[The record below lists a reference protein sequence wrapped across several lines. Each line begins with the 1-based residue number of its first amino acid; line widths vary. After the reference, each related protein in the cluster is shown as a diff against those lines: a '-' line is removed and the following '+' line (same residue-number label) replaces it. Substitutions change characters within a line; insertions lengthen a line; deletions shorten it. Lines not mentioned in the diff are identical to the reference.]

1 MSCCYLWFY
10 GIYRCIHCGIFGD
23 IIGNMNSD
31 IIGIKVAGT
40 QKIILGWLLLATLS
54 LVFAGVFALLV
65 ALARTPGAQEMLPL
79 GRDHIYVA
87 LVGHVVLAV
96 VIWFLAFEGF
106 LWTYTSSAALE
117 RGVASPVLS
126 WASLA
131 FSYVGMGL
139 VVASAVFGLGP
150 AELANYVPVLVS
162 PVFYAGLAFFGAG
175 ILLAIVNAFAGILSA
190 RLDGKIMPVETFG
203 MAVAGV
209 AVISAL
215 ACFAFSG
222 YLQFATGKAFFDAE
236 RFFWGGGHL
245 LQFANTIAMVTVWIY
260 LSRLSSGSSPLGP
273 RLSKALF
280 ASYLIFIIPAPFIYL
295 MHDTATQAHKDAFT
309 FIMRWGLG
317 PATGVF
323 ILALVA
329 RIFSSGRRDWK
340 SPAFSSLVLS
350 MATFLIGGA
359 IALDISGV
367 NTKIPAHYHC
377 VIGAVT
383 IAFMGFFYEMAP
395 LLKKEVY
402 SKKMA
407 SVQPYLYTAGVLLFA
422 AGLYIAGG
430 HGVARKTYGA
440 AQNLDNAWKLV
451 SMSVMGIGGLVAI
464 AGGIM
469 FVVNALLTLLG
480 KTKNAV
486 AQDAL

>member
-1 MSCCYLWFY
+1 MNPN
-10 GIYRCIHCGIFGD
+10 
-23 IIGNMNSD
+23 IIGFND
-31 IIGIKVAGT
+31 TGT
-40 QKIILGWLLLATLS
+40 RKIIYGWLLLAALS
-54 LVFAGVFALLV
+54 LVFAGIFALLV
-65 ALARTPGAQEMLPL
+65 ALARTPVAQDMLPL
-79 GRDHIYVA
+79 GKDHIYVA

-106 LWTYTSSAALE
+106 LWTYASSAALE
-117 RGVASPVLS
+117 RGVASPILS
-126 WASLA
+126 WASLV
-131 FSYVGMGL
+131 FSYAGMGF

-162 PVFYAGLAFFGAG
+162 PVFYAGLVLFGAG

-203 MAVAGV
+203 MAVAGA

-222 YLQFATGKAFFDAE
+222 YFQFATGKAFFDAE

-245 LQFANTIAMVTVWIY
+245 LQFANTVSMVTVWIF
-260 LSRLSSGSSPLGP
+260 LARLSLGASPLGA
-273 RLSKALF
+273 RLTKALF
-280 ASYLIFIIPAPFIYL
+280 VFYLLFIIPAPFIYL
-295 MHDTATQAHKDAFT
+295 MHDTSTQAHKDAFT

-323 ILALVA
+323 MLALVA
-329 RIFSSGRRDWK
+329 RIFSSARRDW
-340 SPAFSSLVLS
+340 SNPAFSSLVLS
-350 MATFLIGGA
+350 IATFLIGGA
-359 IALDISGV
+359 IALDISGT

-383 IAFMGFFYEMAP
+383 IAFMGFFYELMP
-395 LLKKEVY
+395 LLDKKVY

-440 AQNLDNAWKLV
+440 AQNLDNIWKLV
-451 SMSVMGIGGLVAI
+451 AMSVMGLGGLVAI
-464 AGGIM
+464 AGGIT

-480 KTKNAV
+480 KTKNIV
-486 AQDAL
+486 AEDAL

>member
-1 MSCCYLWFY
+1 MQP
-10 GIYRCIHCGIFGD
+10 IGD
-23 IIGNMNSD
+23 IIENMNENVVSL
-31 IIGIKVAGT
+31 KKTGT
-40 QKIILGWLLLATLS
+40 EKIIYGWLLLATLS
-54 LVFAGVFALLV
+54 LVFAGIFALLV

-79 GRDHIYVA
+79 GKDHIYVA

-106 LWTYTSSAALE
+106 LWTFTSSAALE
-117 RGVASPVLS
+117 RGVASPALS

-131 FSYVGMGL
+131 LSYAGMGL

-150 AELANYVPVLVS
+150 AELANYVPVLVT
-162 PVFYAGLAFFGAG
+162 PVFYAGLVLFGAG
-175 ILLAIVNAFAGILSA
+175 IMLTLVNAAAGLVLA
-190 RLDGKIMPVETFG
+190 KGKGAGKFPVETFG
-203 MAVAGV
+203 MAVAG
-209 AVISAL
+209 AAAASAL

-222 YLQFATGKAFFDAE
+222 YFQFTTGKAFFDAE

-245 LQFANTIAMVTVWIY
+245 LQFANTISMITVWIY
-260 LSRLSSGSSPLGP
+260 LARFSLGSSPIGP

-280 ASYLIFIIPAPFIYL
+280 ASYLFFIIPAPFIYL
-295 MHDTATQAHKDAFT
+295 MHDTSTQAHKDAFT

-323 ILALVA
+323 MLALIA
-329 RIFSSGRRDWK
+329 RIFSSRRRDW
-340 SPAFSSLVLS
+340 SNPAFSSLVLS
-350 MATFLIGGA
+350 IATFLIGGA

-383 IAFMGFFYEMAP
+383 IAFMGFFYELMP
-395 LLKKEVY
+395 LLKKEIY
-402 SKKMA
+402 SKKLA

-440 AQNLDNAWKLV
+440 AQNLDNTWKLV
-451 SMSVMGIGGLVAI
+451 SMSVMGFGGLVAI
-464 AGGIM
+464 MGGIT

-480 KTKNAV
+480 RTKNDV
-486 AQDAL
+486 AEDAL